1 MFSAASVYVLHRGFV
16 PRPHT
21 NHKTSLK
28 RGFAIA
34 SFIRSGKNSQHSSAD
49 HHRKLFLLDLNPL
62 YHRTIKSIALGVND
76 AAYVT
81 LPPFSVRTT
90 AMI

>member
-1 MFSAASVYVLHRGFV
+1 NLGFASFSPSSDMFSAASVYVLHRGFV

-34 SFIRSGKNSQHSSAD
+34 SSFSFSLQLTYCVKKENTDSITCSG
-49 HHRKLFLLDLNPL
+49 
-62 YHRTIKSIALGVND
+62 
-76 AAYVT
+76 
-81 LPPFSVRTT
+81 
-90 AMI
+90 

>member
-1 MFSAASVYVLHRGFV
+1 NLGFASFSPSSDMFSAASVYVLHRGFV

-34 SFIRSGKNSQHSSAD
+34 SLVLNDEDYTTCMRSRA
-49 HHRKLFLLDLNPL
+49 
-62 YHRTIKSIALGVND
+62 T
-76 AAYVT
+76 
-81 LPPFSVRTT
+81 
-90 AMI
+90 

>member
-34 SFIRSGKNSQHSSAD
+34 SINFISLKFVLSLSVVIRRNDDKAAESGRSQG
-49 HHRKLFLLDLNPL
+49 
-62 YHRTIKSIALGVND
+62 
-76 AAYVT
+76 
-81 LPPFSVRTT
+81 
-90 AMI
+90 